1 MNKHQRIFTALVLGV
16 VIIGLA
22 ALSTRHT
29 SPTQAQGEDPRAHLE
44 GSPTLTEGNGSDDFE
59 VWAVDQGVGPG
70 TLYIYDG
77 EDLDERA
84 RSAVPDVYDLNANVT
99 PLCVAET
106 GTAPVR
112 GHMLGLNST
121 HSHAILAFVASGHV
135 VFFNTATRQ
144 PVKCIDVGVQAHAA
158 FASPDDQYV
167 FVANQNGK
175 KFHRITTDFTTET
188 FTLDESATLD
198 LATCTTPNGL
208 PCQDAVLRPDTAPIC
223 PVSDSSSRFVF
234 VTLRGGGMLVLNGRT
249 TPMSIV
255 AEYDAATVNGNGC
268 VGFQSRDLMY
278 INSGGGTGTNPTE
291 EDLYSF
297 RVSGYPTVGFNPP
310 NVPAPHVLLNQD
322 GDSHGGVLMGRR
334 HGRYL
339 WVADRLDNEVAV
351 IDTFADVWVNTFDL
365 LSRHSSDPTPD
376 LMDISPNGK
385 YVFAALRGPCPVS
398 GNEPSVNNSVGAT
411 PGVGVIKVQQSGFK
425 GKMVGVAPL
434 SNPVA
439 PFVCTTVGGTPT
451 LTERA
456 DIHTL
461 KVVLK

>member
-1 MNKHQRIFTALVLGV
+1 MSTLSRPRVVFVGLLSLMVALFLTS
-16 VIIGLA
+16 L
-22 ALSTRHT
+22 
-29 SPTQAQGEDPRAHLE
+29 SPTHTHEKHRDG
-44 GSPTLTEGNGSDDFE
+44 FE

-70 TLYIYDG
+70 TLYIYRG
-77 EDLDERA
+77 EDMDVQA
-84 RSAVPDVYDLNANVT
+84 AWAVPDVHDLSADVT

-121 HSHAILAFVASGHV
+121 HSHAILSFVATGHV

-144 PVKCIDVGVQAHAA
+144 PIKCIDVGVQAHAA
-158 FASPDDQYV
+158 FASPDDQHV

-175 KFHRITTDFTTET
+175 TFHRIATDFATET
-188 FTLDESATLD
+188 FVLEDAATLD
-198 LATCTTPNGL
+198 LATCTTPNGF
-208 PCQDAVLRPDTAPIC
+208 PCEDPALRPDNAPIC

-234 VTLRGGGMLVLNGRT
+234 VTLRGGGMLVLDGTT

-268 VGFQSRDLMY
+268 VGFQAGDLMY

-297 RVSGYPTVGFNPP
+297 RVSRYPTTGFNPP
-310 NVPAPHVLLNQD
+310 NRPRPHVLLDQD
-322 GDSHGGVLMGRR
+322 GDSHGGILMEKKN
-334 HGRYL
+334 GRYL
-339 WVADRLDNEVAV
+339 WVADRMDNEVAV
-351 IDTFADVWVNTFDL
+351 IDTFRDRWVNTFSL

-376 LMDISPNGK
+376 LMDISPDGK
-385 YVFAALRGPCPVS
+385 YVYAALRGPCPVS
-398 GNEPSVNNSVGAT
+398 GNAPSANNAVGIT
-411 PGVGVIKVQQSGFK
+411 PGIGVIEVRQK
-425 GKMVGVAPL
+425 GLRGRMRAVAPI

-451 LTERA
+451 VTERA
-456 DIHTL
+456 DVHTL
-461 KVVLK
+461 KVVLKQR